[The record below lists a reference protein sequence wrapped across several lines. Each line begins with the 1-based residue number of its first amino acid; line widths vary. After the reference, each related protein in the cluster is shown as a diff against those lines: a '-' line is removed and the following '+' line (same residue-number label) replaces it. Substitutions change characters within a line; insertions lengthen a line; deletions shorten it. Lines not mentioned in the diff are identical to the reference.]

1 MEVRRFLEIE
11 TTGLCAERRTDEELD
26 ELKLILDRMAA
37 NLNNAETFVIEDISF
52 HEALAK
58 GTHNRL
64 FVVLFNTLMD
74 IMRDLSAA
82 LSQQPNTRERALKH
96 HRAIYDQIAAG
107 NRAGAREAMRAH
119 LASAEEN
126 LDDIIQNL
134 N

>member
-1 MEVRRFLEIE
+1 VSVQPGAGTVVRAPTSQMVSETLAFILTVGRKRLDFRELMEVRRFLEIE

-64 FVVLFNTLMD
+64 FVVLFNTLM
-74 IMRDLSAA
+74 
-82 LSQQPNTRERALKH
+82 
-96 HRAIYDQIAAG
+96 
-107 NRAGAREAMRAH
+107 
-119 LASAEEN
+119 
-126 LDDIIQNL
+126 
-134 N
+134 